1 MASNGPGQCHPG
13 ASMTVA
19 PSSAHHA
26 ASATELPR
34 PEPSADAVLRD
45 ALLESRGRWRDLVGM
60 AADFAFE
67 TDAAGRFV
75 FVSPD
80 PALGWPAGALLGQP
94 AELMLAELDGDGGF
108 NPFHPPGPVRHRRA
122 WLRNGAGASVC
133 LSFAVMPLFDAAGD
147 PAGARGVGQDTTEQD
162 SHDASVAAALRRT
175 ELLDHILWRMRE
187 EVLAPR
193 MMQAALEALVVGLGA
208 EGCAVLDLVGDG
220 VQATVLHQVGAGL
233 PNVRD
238 TVTSLLEA
246 GPQETRRRPVQA
258 DGRPLLV
265 CPSHGQFGAQAGLAL
280 WRQPRGRD
288 WDADEPMLAESATG
302 IIRVILSHDAV
313 QREMARQAR
322 TDPLTGLL
330 NRRAFLDEVGRHLD
344 RLDREELPGTLMF
357 ADLDNFKEMNDRNGH
372 DAGDEAL
379 CVTAALLR
387 ATLRPADLVA
397 RFGGDEFAM
406 WLDGADEFAAA
417 ERAESL
423 RVEGPKALAHLGTGE
438 GAPQTMS
445 IGIATL
451 WPGRGEAIEVT
462 IHRADQAMY
471 EVKRAGRG
479 HWRVARPRNP

>member
-1 MASNGPGQCHPG
+1 
-13 ASMTVA
+13 MTVVL
-19 PSSAHHA
+19 SSAHHEPSA
-26 ASATELPR
+26 AELPR

-94 AELMLAELDGDGGF
+94 AVLMLAETDGAAGF

-133 LSFAVMPLFDAAGD
+133 LSFAAMPLFDATGH
-147 PAGARGVGQDTTEQD
+147 PAGVRGVGQDTTEQD
-162 SHDASVAAALRRT
+162 GHDGSVAAALRRA
-175 ELLDHILWRMRE
+175 ELLDHILWRMRQ

-193 MMQAALEALVVGLGA
+193 MMQAALEALVIALGA
-208 EGCAVLDLVGDG
+208 EGCAVLDVVGDG

-233 PNVRD
+233 AQVRAA
-238 TVTSLLEA
+238 VTSLLEA
-246 GPQETRRRPVQA
+246 GAPEISRAVLP

-280 WRQPRGRD
+280 WRQPGGRD

-330 NRRAFLDEVGRHLD
+330 NRRAFLDEMERRVD
-344 RLDREELPGTLMF
+344 RLERDALPGTLMF
-357 ADLDNFKEMNDRNGH
+357 VDLDNFKDLNDRIGH

-379 CVTAALLR
+379 CITAALLR

-397 RFGGDEFAM
+397 RFGGDEFAC
-406 WLDGADEFAAA
+406 WLDGADELAAA
-417 ERAESL
+417 ERAENL
-423 RVEGPKALAHLGTGE
+423 RVEGPKSLAHLVTGHDL
-438 GAPQTMS
+438 AITMS
-445 IGIATL
+445 IGIATR
-451 WPGRGEAIEVT
+451 WPGRGEAIEIT

-471 EVKRAGRG
+471 QVKRAGRG
-479 HWRVARPRNP
+479 HWRVARPPDR